1 MGGMSRSLGRTV
13 ARSVSAV
20 GGFEFESD
28 GGGGGGDGGGG
39 VQLSE

>member
-1 MGGMSRSLGRTV
+1 MSRSLGR
-13 ARSVSAV
+13 SVSDV

-28 GGGGGGDGGGG
+28 GGGGGGGGGSG